1 MDVAK
6 PCSIQTLELC
16 CRAALWEGS
25 KAEGVQNPFPWEQ
38 SALWESADFE
48 GLSAWCWS
56 RICPRALLAVRVS
69 GWQDE
74 GWDLPSP
81 TQEPLPQWGAQD
93 PCPPPALSHAGKWP
107 VPGGWFSFSPWQSC
121 YSELRWLCVGFG
133 LLAFLFCLFKIQG
146 SLPFLLRSLSPSPST
161 AFFWG
166 CGSWNLQGPV
176 ALYTALNIL
185 RLRNT

>member
-1 MDVAK
+1 MTCETVRKMDMAK

-93 PCPPPALSHAGKWP
+93 PCPPPALPMQGSDQSQGMIFIFTLTKLLLRVEVVVCGFWFAG
-107 VPGGWFSFSPWQSC
+107 FSF
-121 YSELRWLCVGFG
+121 
-133 LLAFLFCLFKIQG
+133 LF
-146 SLPFLLRSLSPSPST
+146 
-161 AFFWG
+161 
-166 CGSWNLQGPV
+166 V
-176 ALYTALNIL
+176 
-185 RLRNT
+185 